1 MRLMLILATVISAF
15 LTITLVF
22 FRATR
27 KTYPGFDRWTTG
39 VGFLTLGYLLIC
51 LRGVIPESV
60 SILFGNVAFPLGMV
74 LHLDGLRRFAG
85 IGAVSRLW
93 YALPIIDL
101 AAIAVLY
108 LVHDSAVWRSMVNG
122 IAISAPHWAM
132 AALVFGLPVKR
143 KSMFYPVIGSA
154 IALAGLVVLVRPVG
168 TFFLPEWHL
177 LMDSPFQIGTMI
189 ALIVLQLAENL
200 SLIMLNSERVENE
213 LMEAEA
219 ELRRSVE
226 RLQLSLDEQKRTE
239 ESLRQSEERYRTFFD
254 TSRDCVFITTL
265 DGRFIDFNDAGLEM
279 LGYSPGDRQEIL
291 KKDVASFYANP
302 EEREAHSQ
310 MVAAM
315 GFSKEYPVDLR
326 KKDGTIIHALVTT
339 VARKGPDGNVIGFQG
354 TVRDITERKQ
364 AEEALRQSEEKFR
377 SLFESSLDGILLT
390 APDGTVFHAN
400 PAACQILG
408 WSEQELR
415 EIGRDGVVD
424 RTDPRLSSA
433 LAERNRTGRFS
444 GELNLKRKDGATF
457 PAELSSA
464 LFVTANDNLRA
475 NIVIRDISE
484 RKRVEE
490 ALRQSEE
497 KYRLLVDK
505 AQEAIFV
512 VQDTVFRF
520 VNPRLEEILG
530 FSADELIGKS
540 FAGFVHP
547 DNREMVV
554 EKHYRRMKGEVFP
567 SRYEIRIIDKQKSVK
582 WAELDSVVIDWAG
595 KPAAL
600 VFLVDITHKKL
611 AEEATVQAERLRAI
625 ADISAGVAHH
635 FNNLLQIIIGSTSL
649 SLFELESGDPT
660 EVKPTL
666 EKMLVAATL
675 GAETVRR
682 LQTFANVRSDITE
695 GEAATFDIAATA
707 RNAAEISKPLWK
719 AEPEKRG
726 TKVNLQLH
734 LDEGFLVFGKENEIF
749 EALVNLISNAA
760 EAMPDGGDIEVRA
773 AREAEE
779 VVVTVR
785 DSGIGI
791 AEEDLPKIFQPFWS
805 NRGVGIGKGMGLA
818 VTHGLVKRHGG
829 TISVQSRMGE
839 GSIFTIRLP
848 LARKPLTETEPP
860 SEGSVADRLTIL
872 AIDDES
878 HVATLLERMLAKA
891 GHRVFKAFSGKEG
904 LAVIN
909 KERLDMVI
917 CDLGMPGMSGW
928 EVGKTIRTLCEQ
940 EGVERPLF
948 VLLTGWGDQ
957 ELETEKIAES
967 GVDAVI
973 AKPIDSAALLATVQR
988 IARRFS
994 TSPNGNQ
1001 EEWGGQ

>member
-364 AEEALRQSEEKFR
+364 AEEALRQSEEK
-377 SLFESSLDGILLT
+377 
-390 APDGTVFHAN
+390 
-400 PAACQILG
+400 
-408 WSEQELR
+408 
-415 EIGRDGVVD
+415 
-424 RTDPRLSSA
+424 
-433 LAERNRTGRFS
+433 
-444 GELNLKRKDGATF
+444 
-457 PAELSSA
+457 
-464 LFVTANDNLRA
+464 
-475 NIVIRDISE
+475 
-484 RKRVEE
+484 
-490 ALRQSEE
+490 
-497 KYRLLVDK
+497 YRLLVDK

-734 LDEGFLVFGKENEIF
+734 LDEGCLVFGKENEIF